1 MGHDIICLS
10 VKALDQAA
18 LENIEEAG
26 IPKCFWVK
34 VMAWKPGHLREVMYP
49 GLDTHAPEPSQSQ
62 IKEPF
67 N

>member
-1 MGHDIICLS
+1 MTLFLS

-34 VMAWKPGHLREVMYP
+34 VMAWKPGHLRKSCIPV
-49 GLDTHAPEPSQSQ
+49 
-62 IKEPF
+62 
-67 N
+67 